1 MSSFPPAGLSRQHAM
16 MVNSGRAARAMDDGA
31 SVTSWE
37 AVDQEG
43 DSDGL
48 QMPPAN
54 LRMGSIPEE
63 GGVQPKAAPAASSA
77 PATQAARGLINH
89 ENEPASARRLRREQ
103 EKAQKKGKR
112 GVRWGQLGGVHNA
125 VNGQLPNHLSQLGAQ
140 ENERSILIVD
150 TRDQRVQSPFQGW
163 LLDEILTNAQARV
176 NVLSDRQL
184 VRSPN
189 QGYHMN
195 LFYMR
200 TLDATK
206 LVVTGSMTSYTSVP
220 CGHWDSATGQVLSHK
235 AYQPFRWPLMRNESC
250 TWVDFKLKLEGQLL
264 LHLELRG
271 YRSDGD
277 MSVQMNYVSDEIYHM
292 VSETLFVPTFAV
304 TIFQGWRV
312 VAVSWEVG
320 GRLYACSS
328 HGVVVA
334 LDYPLCHFEL
344 RLVSTSSADALGL
357 DADRLEFRFLSAGDR
372 IDVAASSASIPPTW
386 LVVSRVSGPTLI
398 RNAHWCREHHAR
410 IEGPDQTLQLSQLA
424 MVHAHWTAAIEART
438 QDETGPRISAIA
450 VESHDSNV
458 HLTCESP
465 LVRAERVIVNS
476 EALALQAHDS
486 REEIATDLI
495 APVLGGPSVVPA
507 NAVTGRRMQALS
519 GPEGAGQ
526 VVPQVA
532 GDQPKMTEPGTA
544 PQVSS
549 LDSASLAPTRRSLEA
564 RRQEGL
570 DRATVTPQAFVA
582 IVEQVRTT
590 GAAASGSPTPQVA
603 HHGSLDGSDLGA
615 LETTS
620 GPKSFAP
627 VVPDQ

>member
-1 MSSFPPAGLSRQHAM
+1 M

-31 SVTSWE
+31 STTSWE
-37 AVDQEG
+37 AVDPAQDEA

-48 QMPPAN
+48 QMPSADMRLGP
-54 LRMGSIPEE
+54 IPED
-63 GGVQPKAAPAASSA
+63 GGVQSNAAPYAASRAA

-103 EKAQKKGKR
+103 EKAQRKGRK

-125 VNGQLPNHLSQLGAQ
+125 VNGQLPQHLSQLGAQ

-163 LLDEILTNAQARV
+163 LLDEILTNAQAHV

-200 TLDATK
+200 TLDGTK
-206 LVVTGSMTSYTSVP
+206 LIVTGSMTSYESVP
-220 CGHWDSATGQVLSHK
+220 CGHWDSATGAVLSHK
-235 AYQPFRWPLMRNESC
+235 AFQPFRWPLMRNDSS
-250 TWVDFKLKLEGQLL
+250 TWVDFKLRLEGRLL

-271 YRSDGD
+271 YRSDSD
-277 MSVQMNYVSDEIYHM
+277 MTVQMNYVSEEIYHM
-292 VSETLFVPTFAV
+292 VGETLFVPTFAV

-320 GRLYACSS
+320 GRIYACSS

-334 LDYPLCHFEL
+334 LDFPLCHFEL

-372 IDVAASSASIPPTW
+372 IDVAASSAAVPPTW

-398 RNAHWCREHHAR
+398 RNAHWCRDHHAR

-424 MVHAHWTAAIEART
+424 MVHAHWTAAIEANT
-438 QDETGPRISAIA
+438 VEETGPRISAIA
-450 VESHDSNV
+450 VESHSSNV

-465 LVRAERVIVNS
+465 LFRADRVIVKA
-476 EALALQAHDS
+476 EALALQAHDK
-486 REEIATDLI
+486 EDEVPTELI

-507 NAVTGRRMQALS
+507 NMGTGRRMHALS

-526 VVPQVA
+526 IIPQVA

-549 LDSASLAPTRRSLEA
+549 LDSAALAPTRRSLEV
-564 RRQEGL
+564 RRSEGL
-570 DRATVTPQAFVA
+570 DRATVTPQGFVA
-582 IVEQVRTT
+582 IVEQFRTA
-590 GAAASGSPTPQVA
+590 GSAASSQPCQQIEQQ
-603 HHGSLDGSDLGA
+603 GSLDGSEMGSV
-615 LETTS
+615 EPSS
-620 GPKSFAP
+620 GPQSFAP
-627 VVPDQ
+627 AAPRT